1 MNLFA
6 KRESLIIKGCKANE
20 RTAQAQL
27 YKLFYPE
34 MLRLCYRYLKSDDL
48 AAEALNAGF
57 LKVFQHID
65 SFEGSK
71 GELGAWIRTIIV
83 RTCIDIGRKE
93 ARFSNNT
100 SSEEETDTI
109 FVSPE
114 VLDKL
119 YAEDLMQAIRQLPHA
134 TKLVFNL
141 SVIEEYTHKEI
152 ADHLDITEGT
162 SRWHLSEAKKQLRKI
177 LSPAI
182 KDNIKSTE
190 KKEDKSK

>member
-6 KRESLIIKGCKANE
+6 KRESRIIKGCKANE
-20 RTAQAQL
+20 RSAQAQL

-48 AAEALNAGF
+48 VAEALNSGF
-57 LKVFQHID
+57 LKVFQHIN
-65 SFEGSK
+65 SFEESK
-71 GELGAWIRTIIV
+71 GELGAWIKTIII
-83 RTCIDIGRKE
+83 RTCIDLGRKE
-93 ARFSNNT
+93 ARFSNQS
-100 SSEEETDTI
+100 SSEDEIDTI
-109 FVSPE
+109 FILPE
-114 VLDKL
+114 ILEKL
-119 YAEDLMQAIRQLPHA
+119 YTEDLMQAIHQLPHA
-134 TKLVFNL
+134 TKIVFNL

-182 KDNIKSTE
+182 KDKIKPTE
-190 KKEDKSK
+190 KQEDKSK

>member
-6 KRESLIIKGCKANE
+6 KRESRIIKGCKANE
-20 RTAQAQL
+20 RSAQAQL

-48 AAEALNAGF
+48 VAEALNSGF
-57 LKVFQHID
+57 LKVFQHIN
-65 SFEGSK
+65 SFEESK
-71 GELGAWIRTIIV
+71 GELGAWIKTIII
-83 RTCIDIGRKE
+83 RTCIDLGRKE
-93 ARFSNNT
+93 ARFSNQS
-100 SSEEETDTI
+100 SSEDEIDTI
-109 FVSPE
+109 FILPE
-114 VLDKL
+114 ILEKL
-119 YAEDLMQAIRQLPHA
+119 YAEDLMQAIHQLPHA
-134 TKLVFNL
+134 TKIVFNL

-182 KDNIKSTE
+182 KDKIKPTE
-190 KKEDKSK
+190 KQEDKSK

>member
-6 KRESLIIKGCKANE
+6 KRESRIIKGCKANE

-48 AAEALNAGF
+48 AAEALNSGF

-65 SFEGSK
+65 NFEESK

-100 SSEEETDTI
+100 SSEDETNTI

-141 SVIEEYTHKEI
+141 SVIEQYTHKEI
-152 ADHLDITEGT
+152 ADQLDITEGT

-177 LSPAI
+177 LAPAS
-182 KDNIKSTE
+182 KDQIAPTE
-190 KKEDKSK
+190 KQGDNSK

>member
-6 KRESLIIKGCKANE
+6 KRESRIIKGCKANE

-48 AAEALNAGF
+48 AAEALNSGF

-65 SFEGSK
+65 SFEGLK

-100 SSEEETDTI
+100 SSEDEANTI

-119 YAEDLMQAIRQLPHA
+119 YAEDLMQAIHQLPHA

-177 LSPAI
+177 LAPAS
-182 KDNIKSTE
+182 KDQITPTE
-190 KKEDKSK
+190 KQEDNSK